1 MLRRSASL
9 TFLPLRALV
18 LLARFWSDTRR
29 AGPDRFLFLQATCA
43 MTVVIVVC
51 FSAAVALV
59 IVALVQQMR
68 QRRALQAILR
78 RVLRSRKEEDP

>member
-1 MLRRSASL
+1 MLCRSASL
-9 TFLPLRALV
+9 TFLPPRALV
-18 LLARFWSDTRR
+18 FLARFLSDTRR
-29 AGPDRFLFLQATCA
+29 AGPDRFLFLQAMCA

-59 IVALVQQMR
+59 IVALVQQTR

-78 RVLRSRKEEDP
+78 RLLCSRKEDP